1 MTLSA
6 SPDILSLANLASGLP
21 ASMRGGAVA
30 LGNFDGVHLGHRQVL
45 ALAQAEATKVGG
57 PSVMLSFEPHP
68 RSLFQPD
75 VPLFRLTPPAIK
87 RAEAMSAG
95 MAAALFLN
103 FDRALAGL
111 SAEDFIDQ
119 VLVKALGARVV
130 LAGPDFRFGKARRGD
145 MATLAG
151 IGAKAGF
158 TVVTTPAFALDG
170 EIVSSSGIRQ
180 ALTEGGIAKAT
191 AWLGRPWRVEAVVQ
205 HGDKRGRLL
214 NYPTAN
220 LHLDPATGL
229 KLGIYAVRVKVGPT
243 MHQGVASF
251 GKRPTFDDGM
261 AKLEVHLFDF
271 AGDLY
276 GQTISVEFI
285 AFLRPE
291 ARFDGIEPLI
301 RQMDKD
307 SAEARQILSAKA

>member
-1 MTLSA
+1 MTNCAA
-6 SPDILSLANLASGLP
+6 SEIHSLADLEAGLP
-21 ASMRGGAVA
+21 ASVRGGAVA

-45 ALAQAEATKVGG
+45 AFAQAEAAKVDG

-75 VPLFRLTPPAIK
+75 VSLFRLTPPAIK
-87 RAEAMSAG
+87 RAEALAAG
-95 MAAALFLN
+95 MSAALFLN

-119 VLVKALGARVV
+119 VLVKALDARAV

-145 MATLAG
+145 MVMLAEA
-151 IGAKAGF
+151 GAKVGF
-158 TVVTTPAFALDG
+158 KVVTTPPFALDG

-180 ALTEGGIAKAT
+180 ALTDGNIAKAT

-229 KLGIYAVRVKVGPT
+229 KLGIYAVRVKVGSEV
-243 MHQGVASF
+243 HQGVASF
-251 GKRPTFDDGM
+251 GKRPTFDNGM

-276 GQTISVEFI
+276 GQTIGVEFI

-291 ARFDGIEPLI
+291 AKFDGIEPLI

-307 SAEARQILSAKA
+307 SAEARRILSAEA